1 MNNNFNSP
9 LITNGRINFENNN
22 NINLYNNNI
31 KNYFKNDINNDDI
44 EYNFENKNS
53 NLTNIIFNGSMQQS
67 NGKKIRDKII
77 RCSSMLTKNNIYED
91 ENEDDNSSI
100 PKNKNQSTLVNNYN
114 NNIPIKHY
122 DLNSSQYETQY
133 INMDNTNII
142 NNINVNNSISS
153 INNQS
158 EFINYKSSSM
168 NKESNSDFLFYALQ
182 NNNKRDDSEAPQK
195 KKNIIRIKKNKL
207 SNSIKLENGEKNSLI
222 NQNQS
227 IYVNKSKK
235 KSNGKKFNIVNS
247 TNINDYNKTITISKK
262 NSDLLIKN
270 LKYKCLNGK
279 AKNIDIKNENIII
292 LSKHKKNYDNDANI
306 NFNYADKLTTCSIP
320 QINNTINNNNVITN
334 SDYKNKNKI
343 LSELA
348 LHKKKKSTKIS
359 SKKLSFTGNNSK
371 KKKNNN

>member
-1 MNNNFNSP
+1 
-9 LITNGRINFENNN
+9 
-22 NINLYNNNI
+22 
-31 KNYFKNDINNDDI
+31 
-44 EYNFENKNS
+44 
-53 NLTNIIFNGSMQQS
+53 
-67 NGKKIRDKII
+67 
-77 RCSSMLTKNNIYED
+77 
-91 ENEDDNSSI
+91 
-100 PKNKNQSTLVNNYN
+100 
-114 NNIPIKHY
+114 
-122 DLNSSQYETQY
+122 
-133 INMDNTNII
+133 MDNTNII
-142 NNINVNNSISS
+142 NNINVNNSMSS

-334 SDYKNKNKI
+334 SDYKNTNQI

-348 LHKKKKSTKIS
+348 LPKKKKSTKIS
-359 SKKLSFTGNNSK
+359 SKKLSFTGNNSNNK
-371 KKKNNN
+371 KSANYKKKNNINNNINCKISNKNKLSNRKNNVNCKSKINIYDNMDDGEGKSERNKEEDNICDSLTVRCSQKTFRNIKNNNSVVASSKKNERKKSIHGYKKKLFF